1 MIKKNIIFF
10 ILSFIVQAINAQKCA
25 VVSSKNEI
33 ISLKPIISVWEEK
46 EGTADFETAYK
57 KFQNGKF
64 EPYDQNKKQ
73 ASSKP
78 QWIHFQLKNEDINTN
93 RLKIS
98 LAFVDKADYYFVV
111 DSKLE
116 HIESGDLMPPSQRN
130 VDIGQMCFV
139 GIELPAKKTTDCLL
153 RIQSNTDISLQF
165 RDIALRS
172 IQVYTEKPFKD
183 HFITS
188 RIYQAAFYGAIIV
201 MLLYNFFIYAAT
213 RSSSYLYYVGFL
225 LVLIIFMASNSG
237 FLAELVLD
245 KYPRTDLYLR
255 FISAPLL
262 LVSFLVF
269 SSHYL
274 ETKKYASLLDNVL
287 KGFGVVFW
295 GILLIM
301 IFGSWEKGR
310 TLLIITTPVTFIVI
324 LLISIVVM
332 RKGYTPARYF
342 LIANILLIIGASFF
356 AFERYNI
363 VVQNPF
369 TQYSI
374 QIAVI
379 FQSVFF
385 SIGLADRIKLVQ
397 SQIAL
402 VQFENE
408 RLDKLRETE
417 RIKLTEDKNMALEE
431 SNKVLDAFIYKTAHD
446 IRGPIAR
453 LMGLSNLGLLDVQ
466 DIKAVGY
473 FSMLKNNSYYL
484 NYLINRLSIA
494 YDIRTRTVLKQDF
507 DLRKLVDEILK
518 ELSFHEEYVNV
529 NFHVKIPEGLVIHS
543 DIVLVRFILIN
554 IMENAMKFKTQQD
567 NSKFDIHLDIQLID
581 MQFVVLVKENGV
593 GIREEEIPFLFEM
606 FSKAAGHYKTPGLGL
621 YMAKLSTEKLGG
633 CIDLVCPRNP
643 TIFKVTIP
651 S

>member
-1 MIKKNIIFF
+1 MVKKTIIFF
-10 ILSFIVQAINAQKCA
+10 ILSFVVQAINGQKCA
-25 VVSSKNEI
+25 VISSKNEI
-33 ISLKPIISVWEEK
+33 ISLKPIISVWQEK
-46 EGTADFETAYK
+46 EGVADFKTAYESY
-57 KFQNGKF
+57 QNGAF
-64 EPYDQNKKQ
+64 VAYDKNKSQ
-73 ASSKP
+73 TSTKP
-78 QWIHFQLKNEDINTN
+78 QWIHFQLKNEDVNSHK
-93 RLKIS
+93 LKIS
-98 LAFVDKADYYFVV
+98 LAFVDKADYYFLV

-139 GIELPAKKTTDCLL
+139 GFELPAKKTTDCLL

-172 IQVYTEKPFKD
+172 IQVYTEQPFKD

-225 LVLIIFMASNSG
+225 LVLIIFMAANSG

-245 KYPRTDLYLR
+245 KYPRIDLYLR

-262 LVSFLVF
+262 LVSFLIF

-274 ETKKYASLLDNVL
+274 ETKKYAPSLDNVL
-287 KGFGVVFW
+287 KGFGIVFLV
-295 GILLIM
+295 ILLIM
-301 IFGSWEKGR
+301 IFGSWEMGR
-310 TLLIITTPVTFIVI
+310 TILIVTTPITFVAI
-324 LLISIVVM
+324 LFISIVVM

-342 LIANILLIIGASFF
+342 LIANILLVIGASFF

-374 QIAVI
+374 QLAVI

-397 SQIAL
+397 NQISF
-402 VQFENE
+402 VQLENE

-417 RIKLTEDKNMALEE
+417 RKKLTEDKNLALEE
-431 SNKVLDAFIYKTAHD
+431 SNKILDAFIYKTAHD

-453 LMGLSNLGLLDVQ
+453 LMGLSNLGLVDVQ
-466 DIKAVGY
+466 DIKALGY

-484 NYLINRLSIA
+484 NYLINRLSTA
-494 YDIRTRTVLKQDF
+494 YDIRTRTVLKRDF
-507 DLRKLVDEILK
+507 NLKKLVDEILH
-518 ELSFHEEYVNV
+518 ELSFHEEYTNV
-529 NFHVKIPEGLVIHS
+529 RFHISILNGLILNS
-543 DIVLVRFILIN
+543 DVVLVRFILIN
-554 IMENAMKFKTQQD
+554 IMDNAMKFKIQQD
-567 NSKFDIHLDIQLID
+567 NSKFDINLSIQVYEK
-581 MQFVVLVKENGV
+581 QLVITVEENGIGV
-593 GIREEEIPFLFEM
+593 RLEEIPFLFEM
-606 FSKAAGHYKTPGLGL
+606 FSKAAGQYKSPGLGL
-621 YMAKLSTEKLGG
+621 YMAQLSAEKLGG
-633 CIDLVCPRNP
+633 HIALVSSGNP
-643 TIFKVTIP
+643 TIFKVEIP
-651 S
+651 L